1 MCMKLASAVA
11 LTPMVMEQIRNQAV
25 QEIRADFD
33 KMVKELPEDQR
44 AYYTSGEFKNLCDDM
59 FDNADTDKNGS
70 LDMDELRKPVLEKYG
85 AQLEDDDNFVMAFD
99 KNKNSTVER
108 DEFREL
114 IKYFELKKAK
124 KEEAD
129 L

>member
-1 MCMKLASAVA
+1 MCVKLASAVA

-44 AYYTSGEFKNLCDDM
+44 TYYTSGEFKNLCDDM